1 MNSNSPWAFVLTAAF
16 PTIAALIGILVNNG
30 RFNDLSKRIDDMSGR
45 IEGVNS
51 SLSKRIDDMSGH
63 IEGVNR
69 SLSQRIDDLH
79 GNLSNRMDDLAANLS
94 KRMDDLAANMM
105 QHRNQIHSDIQM
117 LIGWERERDKR

>member
-1 MNSNSPWAFVLTAAF
+1 MNSGSPWAFVLTAAF
-16 PTIAALIGILVNNG
+16 PTIAALIGILVSNG

-51 SLSKRIDDMSGH
+51 SLSKR
-63 IEGVNR
+63 
-69 SLSQRIDDLH
+69 
-79 GNLSNRMDDLAANLS
+79 MDDLSANVV
-94 KRMDDLAANMM
+94 

>member
-45 IEGVNS
+45 IEGVNAS
-51 SLSKRIDDMSGH
+51 
-63 IEGVNR
+63 
-69 SLSQRIDDLH
+69 
-79 GNLSNRMDDLAANLS
+79 LS
-94 KRMDDLAANMM
+94 KRMDDLSANMM